1 MELQQKI
8 NGQHAVGTS
17 FYAASL
23 TVA

>member
-8 NGQHAVGTS
+8 NGQYPVGTS